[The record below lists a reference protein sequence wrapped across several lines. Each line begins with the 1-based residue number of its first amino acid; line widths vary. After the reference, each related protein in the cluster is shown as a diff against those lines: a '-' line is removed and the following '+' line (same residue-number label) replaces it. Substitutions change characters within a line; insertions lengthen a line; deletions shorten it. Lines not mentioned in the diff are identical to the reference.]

1 MAVKD
6 AEGKPREFSR
16 EFTNSEGF
24 KKSAAGKVPAID
36 I

>member
-24 KKSAAGKVPAID
+24 KKSAGKVPAID